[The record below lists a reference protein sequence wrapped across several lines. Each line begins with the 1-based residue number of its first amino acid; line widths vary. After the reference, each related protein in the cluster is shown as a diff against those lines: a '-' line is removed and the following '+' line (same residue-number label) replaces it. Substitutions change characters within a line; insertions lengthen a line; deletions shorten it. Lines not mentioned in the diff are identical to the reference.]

1 MNQNNDSTT
10 YHLIQW
16 TAVSALIYPGFLAA
30 TTRMQAP
37 SGEAVSSVGGYLYP
51 PASEGVGL
59 KKRGSYVS
67 QLSDHSLF
75 FYVPPDIDI
84 KRDGT
89 NGLKCLPKH

>member
-1 MNQNNDSTT
+1 M
-10 YHLIQW
+10 
-16 TAVSALIYPGFLAA
+16 SALIYPGFLAA
-30 TTRMQAP
+30 TSRMQAP

-67 QLSDHSLF
+67 QLSEHRSF

-89 NGLKCLPKH
+89 YGLKCFPKHWATRSRLTCLRPERKW